1 MEFKTPLQSG
11 TPSSRLPT
19 PRPGSSA
26 SPAPSRVSRDQI
38 LPLLSNPSRLRNI
51 CILAHVDHGKTTLTD
66 SLVASNGII
75 SHRLAG
81 KLRYLDSRDDEQQ
94 RGITM
99 ESSAITLLWKT
110 TSPGSGEKQWWGI
123 NLIDSPGHVDFSGQ
137 VTTATRLCDG
147 AVVIVDVIEGICT
160 QTLAVLRQAKREN
173 LSAILIFNKIDRLRT
188 ELKMTPSEATMHLLA
203 LMDQMNKVIR
213 HSFDSRWNFDPTS
226 GNVLFSSATDGWCF
240 GVKEMTHF
248 YSSVKQM
255 HVPIDHWWG
264 ESFSWD
270 PKQKTPVTRTSNR
283 LSLFSQ
289 LILEPIFRVYDLDL
303 ADINSITKITS
314 VLGISLIIREIKDSK
329 QLYRSIMSSWCPLA
343 DCVFNAVIDHIP
355 DPITCLPSR
364 LNLIYQDEQNLEN
377 NGDQQKLLEKIKQN
391 DPDAPLLVYVSKI
404 FPVFLP
410 NEENAKLVGMAR
422 CFSGTLKIGDIVK
435 VLLPKHSGESSE
447 SVEEYQIEELFI
459 LMGRDLE
466 PVNIVYP
473 GNVFGIGGSLHKAI
487 YKSATLSSTPFLPAV
502 DYGIPRE
509 MPLVQVAVQPAHLQ
523 DFDKIATGLDTL
535 CQADPCA
542 ETFIRPESGEYVLAV
557 AGELH
562 LEQCL
567 KDLKERFAKV
577 DIIVS
582 PPIVMFRE
590 TVMGEASLLLESG
603 IVISVERSELEGNEL
618 KCDQSDFLPMY
629 QSAFTVA
636 MRAGP
641 LCQEPIMNVKVSV
654 THPTD
659 FSFDSTSSS
668 FSMLS
673 QIKSA
678 IHTSFLS
685 AKPRLA
691 LAMYSC
697 DIQCSNDTLGRVYS
711 ILNKRFARIIGE
723 EWNESS
729 ASFLVR
735 SKLPVIES
743 WGLGEEMRSKTS
755 GMAFPQLIYCG
766 FEVLNEPCI
775 MEEEE
780 EGHESGIIEEEA
792 SGELETTAMK
802 YLKEVRTRK
811 GLFVEKEIIQSSE
824 KQRTLK
830 R

>member
-1 MEFKTPLQSG
+1 MEFKTPLQSSIS
-11 TPSSRLPT
+11 TSRLPT

-26 SPAPSRVSRDQI
+26 SPAPNRVTREQI
-38 LPLLSNPSRLRNI
+38 LPLLPNPLQLRNI

-110 TSPGSGEKQWWGI
+110 TSLGEKKWWGV

-160 QTLAVLRQAKREN
+160 QTLAVLRQAKQEH

-188 ELKMTPSEATMHLLA
+188 ELKMTPSEATVHLHA
-203 LMDQMNKVIR
+203 LMDQMNRVVAE
-213 HSFDSRWNFDPTS
+213 SFESRWNFDPS
-226 GNVLFSSATDGWCF
+226 LGNVLFSSATDGWCF
-240 GVKEMTHF
+240 GVKEMSNF
-248 YSSVKQM
+248 YSTSKQM
-255 HVPIDHWWG
+255 QISTDQWWG

-270 PKQKTPVTRTSNR
+270 SKQKIPVARTSNR
-283 LSLFSQ
+283 LSLFTQ
-289 LILEPIFRVYDLDL
+289 LILDPIFRVYDLDL
-303 ADINSITKITS
+303 ADADAISKITAI
-314 VLGISLIIREIKDSK
+314 LGISLVMREIKEPK

-355 DPITCLPSR
+355 DPINCLPSR
-364 LNLIYQDEQNLEN
+364 LNLIYQEQQNLIDN
-377 NGDQQKLLEKIKQN
+377 PKNRKLIEKIGRN
-391 DPDAPLLVYVSKI
+391 DSDAPLLVYVSKI

-410 NEENAKLVGMAR
+410 NEEHAKLVGMSR
-422 CFSGTLKIGDIVK
+422 CFSGILKVGDKVQ
-435 VLLPKHSGESSE
+435 VLLPKHSGEANDP
-447 SVEEYQIEELFI
+447 VEDYQIEELFL

-466 PVNIVYP
+466 PVDTIYP
-473 GNVFGIGGSLHKAI
+473 GNVFGIGGSLHKLI
-487 YKSATLSSTPFLPAV
+487 YKSATLSTTCALPAV
-502 DYGIPRE
+502 DFGIPRE
-509 MPLVQVAVQPAHLQ
+509 IPLVQVAVQPANLQ
-523 DFDKIATGLDTL
+523 DFDKIASGLSTL

-582 PPIVMFRE
+582 PPIVKFRE
-590 TVMGEASLLLESG
+590 TVLGEASMLLESG
-603 IVISVERSELEGNEL
+603 IVISIERSQIEENEL
-618 KCDQSDFLPMY
+618 YCDNRDFFTMY

-636 MRAGP
+636 MKAGP

-654 THPTD
+654 THPD
-659 FSFDSTSSS
+659 LFSLDSNTSS

-678 IHTSFLS
+678 IHTVFLS
-685 AKPRLA
+685 AWPRLA
-691 LAMYSC
+691 LAMYAC

-711 ILNKRFARIIGE
+711 ILNKRSAHILGE

-729 ASFLVR
+729 SSFLVK

-743 WGLGEEMRSKTS
+743 WGLSEEMRGKTS

-766 FEVLNEPCI
+766 FEVLDQPCI
-775 MEEEE
+775 KEEDDEDSELISNEGNEVEE
-780 EGHESGIIEEEA
+780 V
-792 SGELETTAMK
+792 ETSAMK
-802 YLKEVRTRK
+802 YLKQVRLRK
-811 GLFVEKEIIQSSE
+811 GLYVEREIVHSGE